1 LFIGHYGVSL
11 AAKRVDAHLY
21 SGRLTLAVRA
31 LPGIFRGDDRGG
43 ILVGSEAH
51 GIVPIS
57 TLTDFSEEA
66 TMEKAT

>member
-1 LFIGHYGVSL
+1 VSL
-11 AAKRVDAHLY
+11 AAKRVDAHLS
-21 SGRLTLAVRA
+21 SGRLMLDVRE

-66 TMEKAT
+66 TMEKVT

>member
-1 LFIGHYGVSL
+1 MQ
-11 AAKRVDAHLY
+11 
-21 SGRLTLAVRA
+21 AVRE
-31 LPGIFRGDDRGG
+31 LPGIFRGDERGG

>member
-1 LFIGHYGVSL
+1 M
-11 AAKRVDAHLY
+11 
-21 SGRLTLAVRA
+21 TE
-31 LPGIFRGDDRGG
+31 
-43 ILVGSEAH
+43 VGSEAH